1 MINVM
6 STGLDRSSW
15 HQHLWALGR
24 LTLINLAGKKLA
36 RRFAKKPWTMGFHH
50 LQKLPHPT
58 DPPKNQQIDKILV
71 SEWSLW
77 GPLFFLGFCS
87 WISWAAHLLK
97 ILWHTAFHHMDPAK
111 ALAIRVSANILIT
124 ANLHQICNPVL
135 ESQGSGLRQLTWHRP
150 WDHSFSRIC
159 WLLFQQKV

>member
-1 MINVM
+1 M
-6 STGLDRSSW
+6 SCPRAWTGAAGTSIFGPSVVSLWSTWPARSLRGGL
-15 HQHLWALGR
+15 QK
-24 LTLINLAGKKLA
+24 N
-36 RRFAKKPWTMGFHH
+36 PWTMAFHH

-124 ANLHQICNPVL
+124 ANLHQISNPVL

>member
-77 GPLFFLGFCS
+77 GLLNFWGFCYLLPGPYTHLES
-87 WISWAAHLLK
+87 WIWGYNGSMLTTLGLQLFIAVVKPKLGLSAYHPRSFSQNKHLYLYD
-97 ILWHTAFHHMDPAK
+97 ILWSIM
-111 ALAIRVSANILIT
+111 IN
-124 ANLHQICNPVL
+124 
-135 ESQGSGLRQLTWHRP
+135 
-150 WDHSFSRIC
+150 
-159 WLLFQQKV
+159 